1 MAGSQRFLA
10 TKNRQSVLGEVAMYI
25 PKSLTM
31 EPENSVAQF
40 ISDYGFGILMSESLE
55 ATHLPFLHAA
65 NEGELGTLYSHMAR
79 ANSHWK
85 ELQDKQVMVVFA
97 GPHAYIS
104 PTWYA
109 SGPAVPTWN
118 YAAVHVYGKF
128 ELLSDEQTIQVVK
141 DTVKKYEP
149 ELLNNP
155 QVMPED
161 YQQKLSKAIVSFKL
175 TISRVD
181 AKHKLG
187 QQRKIEDQQGVVEAL
202 ESSDNLD
209 AVGLSQYMR
218 KTNVGVG

>member
-141 DTVKKYEP
+141 DTVKKYEL

-218 KTNVGVG
+218 KTSVGVG

>member
-79 ANSHWK
+79 ANSHWN